1 MTLCKILYVRHYVS
15 QKYNWALFTK
25 YWLLSLITFPTTA
38 LQVTFSVFALKVIT
52 WVSLNNNLTEKL
64 SLLLIWTEI
73 ELFLH
78 FKRLF
83 LVVSTVWHWVSASHE
98 MVLGC
103 YLVSMYIICKMLS
116 KILCKVLR
124 VILRYYV
131 RSYSTRKAQI

>member
-25 YWLLSLITFPTTA
+25 YRLLSLIT
-38 LQVTFSVFALKVIT
+38 LKVIT
-52 WVSLNNNLTEKL
+52 WVSLKNNLTEKL